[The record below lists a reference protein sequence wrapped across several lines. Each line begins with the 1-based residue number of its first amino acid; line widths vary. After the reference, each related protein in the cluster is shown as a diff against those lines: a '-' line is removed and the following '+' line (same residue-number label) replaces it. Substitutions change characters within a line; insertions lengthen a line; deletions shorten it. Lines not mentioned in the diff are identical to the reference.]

1 MSVIV
6 SNYTDNGYSF
16 DTNSDGMMLVSR
28 IKSDTTLS
36 GSGNN
41 SLYPWTTST
50 STSTGA
56 SIPSTL
62 AKTVTVSSQD
72 IYLNQTLGVYIINL
86 GGLMYPVISSS
97 AYFSNINIPAN
108 SENGVLVFPGW
119 GFRLFSSPGGSG
131 YATTSTFS
139 NYSSWDAQSYTYF
152 NDTTEVAFFT
162 SAEGWGSNKKNYA
175 PSGQSANLSLPSGAV
190 TIPIMTQMGTNMV
203 NRSFPDD
210 CCDGIKI
217 FYRSGTHY
225 TIPGFPA

>member
-1 MSVIV
+1 
-6 SNYTDNGYSF
+6 
-16 DTNSDGMMLVSR
+16 MLVSK
-28 IKSDTTLS
+28 IKSDTTLNS
-36 GSGNN
+36 SGNN
-41 SLYPWTTST
+41 ALYPSNG
-50 STSTGA
+50 SKPG
-56 SIPSTL
+56 TL
-62 AKTVTVSSQD
+62 ATTITVNSND

-86 GGLMYPVISSS
+86 GGIMYPVISSS
-97 AYFSNINIPAN
+97 ACFSNMSIPAN
-108 SENGVLVFPGW
+108 CENGVLVFSGW
-119 GFRLFSSPGGSG
+119 GFRLFSSPGGNG

-162 SAEGWGSNKKNYA
+162 SAEGWGSSKKNYA
-175 PSGQSANLSLPSGAV
+175 PNGASANLYLPSDAV